1 VSEASLV
8 DEAQQAIGD
17 SEKVEAAGV
26 FQPRGTEGSIDVGG
40 VAGAMVGG
48 TVMSEA
54 QQVPRW
60 TLIAVTETHV
70 HAFEAHGKGTSWSV
84 GAPFET
90 WDRDKIAITVHGRF
104 GVRTF
109 EVEDTET
116 GRRFE
121 FETPRFGP
129 AHGSVVLKLLQQEG

>member
-1 VSEASLV
+1 MSEASLV

-17 SEKVEAAGV
+17 GEKVLAAGV

-40 VAGAMVGG
+40 MVGAMVGG
-48 TVMSEA
+48 QVMSET

-60 TLIAVTETHV
+60 TLIAVTDTRLY
-70 HAFEAHGKGTSWSV
+70 AFDAHGEGTGWSA
-84 GAPFET
+84 GKPFAT
-90 WDRDKIAITVHGRF
+90 WDRDKIGITVHGRF

-109 EVEDTET
+109 EVEDIET

-129 AHGSVVLKLLQQEG
+129 AHGTVVVKLLQQD

>member
-1 VSEASLV
+1 MSEESLV

-17 SEKVEAAGV
+17 GEKVLAAGV

-40 VAGAMVGG
+40 VAGAVVGG
-48 TVMSEA
+48 TVMSET

-60 TLIAVTETHV
+60 TLIAVTQDRL

-84 GAPFET
+84 GDPFET
-90 WDRDKIAITVHGRF
+90 WERPKIAITVHGRF

-109 EVEDTET
+109 TVEDIET
-116 GRRFE
+116 GRHFE

-129 AHGSVVLKLLQQEG
+129 AHGTVVLKLLQQEE

>member
-17 SEKVEAAGV
+17 GEKVEAAGV

-48 TVMSEA
+48 TIMSET

-60 TLIAVTETHV
+60 TLIAVTESRL
-70 HAFEAHGKGTSWSV
+70 HAFEAHAKGTSWGV
-84 GAPFET
+84 AGPFQT
-90 WDRDKIAITVHGRF
+90 WDRDKVAITVHGRL

-109 EVEDTET
+109 EVEDTQS
-116 GRRFE
+116 GQRFE

-129 AHGSVVLKLLQQEG
+129 AHGSVVVKLLQQEA

>member
-1 VSEASLV
+1 VSEESLV
-8 DEAQQAIGD
+8 EEAQHAIGD
-17 SEKVEAAGV
+17 AEKVVAAGV

-40 VAGAMVGG
+40 VAGAMVGR

-60 TLIAVTETHV
+60 TLIAVTEKRL
-70 HAFEAHGKGTSWSV
+70 HAFDAHGKGTGWSA
-84 GAPFET
+84 GEPFET

-109 EVEDTET
+109 EVEDIET

-129 AHGSVVLKLLQQEG
+129 AHGTVVLKLLQQET

>member
-1 VSEASLV
+1 MSEQSLV
-8 DEAQQAIGD
+8 EEAQRAIGD
-17 SEKVEAAGV
+17 AEKVLAAGV

-48 TVMSEA
+48 TLMSEA
-54 QQVPRW
+54 QHVPRW
-60 TLIAVTETHV
+60 TLIAVTDDRL
-70 HAFEAHGKGTSWSV
+70 HAFEAHAKGTSWSV
-84 GAPFET
+84 GEPFET
-90 WDRDKIAITVHGRF
+90 WDRHKIAITVHGRF

-109 EVEDTET
+109 EVEDVDT

-129 AHGSVVLKLLQQEG
+129 AHGTVVVKLLQQDA